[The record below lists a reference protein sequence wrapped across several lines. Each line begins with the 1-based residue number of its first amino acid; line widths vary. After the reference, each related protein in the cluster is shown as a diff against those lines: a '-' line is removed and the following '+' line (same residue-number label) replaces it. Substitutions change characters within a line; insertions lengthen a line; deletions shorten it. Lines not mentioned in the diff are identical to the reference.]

1 MQAGTL
7 NRLKQLGGG
16 MFGEVDLVDHAQSIG
31 AAIIFIAAVL
41 TALGVV
47 YKKIKSGLH
56 ALRQRFAEQIS
67 DVVFEHPSFRR
78 IEENSD
84 AMMEKV
90 GVVERE
96 LTYNGGSSIKDKVD
110 ATNDIVSSLSMRLGN
125 VEQQVEN
132 LIINDKE
139 GDRESDHPPVS
150 EFGP

>member
-1 MQAGTL
+1 MI
-7 NRLKQLGGG
+7 
-16 MFGEVDLVDHAQSIG
+16 GEVDIVGNIVDHAQGIG
-31 AAIIFIAAVL
+31 ATIIFVAAVL

-47 YKKIKSGLH
+47 YKKIKGGLR
-56 ALRQRFAEQIS
+56 AFRQRFAEQIS

-90 GVVERE
+90 AVMERE

-110 ATNDIVSSLSMRLGN
+110 ATNDIVSSLSMRMGN

-132 LIINDKE
+132 LITNDKK
-139 GDRESDHPPVS
+139 GDRDNPDHPSVS

>member
-1 MQAGTL
+1 MI
-7 NRLKQLGGG
+7 
-16 MFGEVDLVDHAQSIG
+16 GEVDIVGNIVDHAQGIG
-31 AAIIFIAAVL
+31 ATIIFVAAVL

-47 YKKIKSGLH
+47 YKKIKGGLR

-90 GVVERE
+90 AVMERE

-110 ATNDIVSSLSMRLGN
+110 ATNDIVSSLSMRMGN

-132 LIINDKE
+132 LIINDKK
-139 GDRESDHPPVS
+139 GDRDNPGHPPVS